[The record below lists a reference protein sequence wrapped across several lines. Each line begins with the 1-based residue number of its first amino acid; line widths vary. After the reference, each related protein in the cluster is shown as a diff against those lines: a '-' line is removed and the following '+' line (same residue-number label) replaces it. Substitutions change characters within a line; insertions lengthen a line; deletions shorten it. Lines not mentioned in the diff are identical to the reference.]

1 MKHAKMLFILLI
13 AASLASCN
21 FSQNSTN
28 QTSQVEAKTLIVADF
43 NADSAYQYVNEQVA
57 FGPRVPG
64 SKSHSQCLDYLR
76 NTLQRFGAEVTIQEG
91 EGTAYDGQR
100 IAIRNVIAKYLPDKA
115 NRIILCSHW
124 DSRPFADHDP
134 DKKRRDEPI
143 DGANDG
149 ASGVGILLEAARQFN
164 LKQPQIG
171 VDIIFFD
178 VEDYGTPDHK
188 TMKEYRADTW
198 CLGSQFWAKSKLG
211 KNCEA
216 RFGILLDMVGAPEAQ
231 FYHEKY
237 STQYASEVVQ
247 KVWRT
252 ASEIGHGNRFAEQE
266 AGYITDDHFYV
277 NSLTDVP
284 CIDIIHLEPQ
294 SGSTFG
300 KYWHTHN
307 DTMENID
314 KQTLAAVGETI
325 LTVVYNEK

>member
-1 MKHAKMLFILLI
+1 MKHAKMLCILL
-13 AASLASCN
+13 AAISFASCN
-21 FSQNSTN
+21 TSKNSSTQQNT
-28 QTSQVEAKTLIVADF
+28 TEPGELVFAEF
-43 NADSAYQYVNEQVA
+43 NADSAYKFVDEQVA

-64 SKSHSQCLDYLR
+64 SKSHSQCLDYLK
-76 NTLQRFGAEVTIQEG
+76 NTLNRFGAEVEIQEG
-91 EGTAYDGQR
+91 EGIAFDGQR
-100 IAIRNVIAKYLPDKA
+100 IAIRNVIAKYRPEKA
-115 NRIILCSHW
+115 NRVILCSHW

-134 DKKRRDEPI
+134 DENRRDEPI

-149 ASGVGILLEAARQFN
+149 ASGVGILLEAARQFS
-164 LKQPQIG
+164 LKQPSIG

-178 VEDYGTPDHK
+178 TEDYGTPDHK
-188 TMKEYRADTW
+188 TVKEYRADTW
-198 CLGSQFWAKSKLG
+198 CLGSQFWAKSKAG

-231 FYHEKY
+231 FYHENY
-237 STQYASEVVQ
+237 SMQYASGIVK
-247 KVWRT
+247 KVWKI
-252 ASEIGHGNRFAEQE
+252 AAEIGHGNRFAEQE
-266 AGYITDDHFYV
+266 AGYITDDHYYV
-277 NSLTDVP
+277 NSLTNVP

-314 KQTLAAVGETI
+314 KQTLAAVGETV